1 MPSIRAALSGVQ
13 VVEVGQGA
21 AMSYCGRLLRDAGAS
36 VLRVPYLPEEAARPN
51 DAKASAYDQYLH
63 AGKRSETPKSPDAL
77 QKLCASSDI
86 VLVGEDTNPQKF
98 DLRAR
103 RATVQLSWFGDG
115 GPYSHW
121 KGSDLI
127 VQALTAMPHLAG
139 PIEGPPL
146 YAGDRHSTMIGGVTA
161 YIAALSG
168 MLASPLRARHFS
180 VSILEAN
187 LVLSEMDIHFVER
200 DGVPL
205 ERHGI
210 NRFSP
215 NGPVGIYKC
224 REGWIGITAVTPD
237 QWRSLCAALEMT
249 KEASDA
255 GLATREQRFERLD
268 EVEQAIT
275 DALASKSAAAWAKIL
290 RDHRVPGVVVPDADE
305 ILSHPI
311 FEERKSLARLEW
323 RGRAIKAARTPFGL
337 TGTPTVAELDRVEE
351 VAEERSEAS
360 NAVDRRGG
368 ADAPL
373 SGLIVADFTMGWAG
387 PLASRLLADLGAD
400 VLKIEAGR
408 YPDWWR
414 GVNWTPE
421 FIAAKQYEDAKGY
434 CALNRGKRGISL
446 DLTSPTG
453 RELAKALI
461 GRAEAVIENQ
471 AAGVMD
477 KLGLGYV
484 ELRKIKPD
492 IVMTSMSAF
501 GTGNDWSVTRAY
513 GSTLEQGSGLPH
525 FMGQPGTPP
534 TMAHLAYGD
543 PVGGLYGCAAL
554 LTALVHKRRTGEG
567 QYVNISMIEVM
578 LQFTTPSLLQ
588 HQIDPSAPLRL
599 GNRNLRFA
607 PHGIYPCSGK
617 DRWVAI
623 SVDGATSFEQLC
635 RVIDRP
641 DLQKDQALQSA
652 GQRFERHDEIDAAI
666 RSWSVGQDPEA
677 AADVLQKAGIA
688 AAPVRHTEELVRDPH
703 LEQRGFFIDLV
714 RKHSGPQRQAGVAI
728 IQDGARLGARTPAP
742 TLGEHSW
749 PILEAYA
756 DVSKRAYEGLIEDRV
771 ICFAP
776 AALRSGSPL
785 TATS

>member
-1 MPSIRAALSGVQ
+1 MPATRAALSGVQ
-13 VVEVGQGA
+13 VVEIGQGA
-21 AMSYCGRLLRDAGAS
+21 AMSYCGRLLRDSGAS
-36 VLRVPYLPEEAARPN
+36 VLRVPYASEGVAAPT
-51 DAKASAYDQYLH
+51 DAAGQAYDQYLY
-63 AGKRSETPKSPDAL
+63 AGKSLETPQGVEAL
-77 QKLCASSDI
+77 QQLCASSDI
-86 VLVGEDTNPQKF
+86 VLIGEDANPRMS
-98 DLRAR
+98 DLRGR
-103 RATVQLSWFGDG
+103 RVTVQLTWFGDG

-139 PIEGPPL
+139 PVEGPPL

-168 MLASPLRARHFS
+168 MLATPQRSRHFS

-200 DGVPL
+200 DGVAL
-205 ERHGI
+205 KRHGI

-237 QWRSLCAALEMT
+237 QWRSLCVALEMT
-249 KEASDA
+249 KEAADP

-275 DALASKSAAAWAKIL
+275 AALAGKSAAEWARIL

-311 FEERKSLARLEW
+311 FNERKSLARLDW
-323 RGRAIKAARTPFGL
+323 QGRTLKVARTAFGLARTPTLVDLGSKAGL
-337 TGTPTVAELDRVEE
+337 LENRSETPTAPDRQ
-351 VAEERSEAS
+351 
-360 NAVDRRGG
+360 GG
-368 ADAPL
+368 DDAPL
-373 SGLIVADFTMGWAG
+373 SGLTVADFTMGWAG
-387 PLASRLLADLGAD
+387 PLASRLLADLGAE

-434 CALNRGKRGISL
+434 CALNRGKRGVSL
-446 DLTSPTG
+446 DLTSATG

-477 KLGLGYV
+477 KLGLGYD
-484 ELRKIKPD
+484 ELKKAKPD

-525 FMGQPGTPP
+525 FMGLPDTPP

-543 PVGGLYGCAAL
+543 PVGGLYGCASL

-567 QYVNISMIEVM
+567 QYVNVSMVEVM
-578 LQFTTPSLLQ
+578 LQFATPSLLR
-588 HQIDPSAPLRL
+588 HQTDPAAPLRV

-607 PHGIYPCSGK
+607 PHGIYPCSGQ

-623 SVDGATSFEQLC
+623 SVDSAASFAQLC
-635 RVIDRP
+635 RLIGRP
-641 DLQKDQALQSA
+641 DLQEDPALQSVE
-652 GQRFERHDEIDAAI
+652 GRWERHDAIDAAI
-666 RSWSVGQDPEA
+666 RSWSTRQEPEA
-677 AADVLQKAGIA
+677 AALALQELGVA
-688 AAPVRHTEELVRDPH
+688 AAPVRHTEELIADPH
-703 LEQRGFFIDLV
+703 LEERGFFIDLV
-714 RKHSGPQRQAGVAI
+714 RKYSGPQRQAGVAI
-728 IQDGARLGARTPAP
+728 IQDGVRLGARTPAP

-749 PILEAYA
+749 PILEAHT
-756 DVSKRAYEGLIEDRV
+756 DVSKRAYELLIDEGV

-785 TATS
+785 GVTS